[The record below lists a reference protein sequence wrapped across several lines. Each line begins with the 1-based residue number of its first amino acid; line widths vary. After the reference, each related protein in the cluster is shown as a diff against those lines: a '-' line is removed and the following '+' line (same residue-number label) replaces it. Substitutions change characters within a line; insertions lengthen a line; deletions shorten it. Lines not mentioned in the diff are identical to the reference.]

1 MNYDIVTL
9 EEKTIVGLETRTGI
23 NDPKCQEKIGGLWN
37 SFMGNGMAGTI
48 KNIKSGHAFGI
59 YSNYTETDYDV
70 TVGMD
75 VSKTENPEL
84 KTKIIPAG
92 KYAKF
97 SICGHVVND
106 VAKAW
111 EDIWTM
117 NLDRTFTAD
126 FEEYLD
132 CEMENAHVD
141 IYVALK

>member
-1 MNYDIVTL
+1 MNYEIVTL

-37 SFMGNGMAGTI
+37 SFMGNGMASTI
-48 KNIKSGHAFGI
+48 NNKKIELSYGV

-75 VSKTENPEL
+75 VSKSENPEL
-84 KTKIIPAG
+84 KTKVIPSG

-97 SICGHVVND
+97 SIHGHVVND

-111 EDIWTM
+111 EDIWAM
-117 NLDRTFTAD
+117 NLDRIFTAD

-132 CEMENAHVD
+132 CEMENAHVN